1 MPNDALK
8 KITATVEPPTHY
20 VKDKTIL
27 GLLRRRLIQAT
38 QNSLSGLRLAFNK
51 EEAFRVQ
58 TFLTLVALPAAW
70 WIADTLIEGLLL
82 SFTIAL
88 VLIAELL
95 NSAIEATVDRVG
107 MDYHKLSKQAKDM
120 GSAAVFVAIVF
131 AAITWLLILV
141 D

>member
-1 MPNDALK
+1 M
-8 KITATVEPPTHY
+8 
-20 VKDKTIL
+20 
-27 GLLRRRLIQAT
+27 IQAT

-58 TFLTLVALPAAW
+58 TFLALLALPVAW
-70 WIADTLIEGLLL
+70 WMADTLIEGLLL

-95 NSAIEATVDRVG
+95 NSTIESTVDRVG
-107 MDYHKLSKQAKDM
+107 IKFHDLSKQAKDI
-120 GSAAVFVAIVF
+120 GSAAVFVAIIL
-131 AAITWLLILV
+131 AAMTWLLILV

>member
-1 MPNDALK
+1 MPNDAPK
-8 KITATVEPPTHY
+8 KTPATEGPPTHY
-20 VKDKTIL
+20 IKDKTIL
-27 GLLRRRLIQAT
+27 GLLKRRLIRAT
-38 QNSLSGLRLAFNK
+38 KNSISGLRYAFKK

-58 TFLTLVALPAAW
+58 SFLMLLALPAAW
-70 WIADTLIEGLLL
+70 WIADTLNEILLL
-82 SFTIAL
+82 LFSAVL

-95 NSAIEATVDRVG
+95 NSAIEATIDRVG

-120 GSAAVFVAIVF
+120 GSAAVFVAIVL

>member
-1 MPNDALK
+1 MPNDVPK
-8 KITATVEPPTHY
+8 KILATEEPPTHY

-120 GSAAVFVAIVF
+120 GSAAVFVAIVL
-131 AAITWLLILV
+131 AAITWLLILI

>member
-1 MPNDALK
+1 MPNDAPK
-8 KITATVEPPTHY
+8 KIPPHEEPATHY
-20 VKDKTIL
+20 IKDTTIL
-27 GLLRRRLIQAT
+27 GLLKRRLIQAT
-38 QNSLSGLRLAFNK
+38 KNSISGLRFAFKK

-58 TFLTLVALPAAW
+58 TFLTLFALPAAW

-107 MDYHKLSKQAKDM
+107 MKYHDLSKQAKDI
-120 GSAAVFVAIVF
+120 GSAAVFIAIIL
-131 AAITWLLILV
+131 ATMTWLLILI

>member
-1 MPNDALK
+1 MPNDSAK
-8 KITATVEPPTHY
+8 KIPANEEPPTHY
-20 VKDKTIL
+20 IKDKTIL

-107 MDYHKLSKQAKDM
+107 MDFHKLSKQAKDM
-120 GSAAVFVAIVF
+120 GSAAVFVALVL
-131 AAITWLLILV
+131 AAITWLLILI

>member
-1 MPNDALK
+1 MPNDAPK
-8 KITATVEPPTHY
+8 KITATEEPPTHY

-27 GLLRRRLIQAT
+27 GLIRRRLIQAT

-58 TFLTLVALPAAW
+58 TFLTLAALPAAW

-107 MDYHKLSKQAKDM
+107 MKYHDLSKQAKDI
-120 GSAAVFVAIVF
+120 GSAAVFVAIIL
-131 AAITWLLILV
+131 AAMTWLLILA

>member
-1 MPNDALK
+1 MPNDTPK
-8 KITATVEPPTHY
+8 KTSATKEPPTHY

-27 GLLRRRLIQAT
+27 GLLKRRLIRAT
-38 QNSLSGLRLAFNK
+38 KNSISGLRFAFKK

-58 TFLTLVALPAAW
+58 SFLMLFALPAAW
-70 WIADTLIEGLLL
+70 WIADTLNEILLL
-82 SFTIAL
+82 LFSAAL

-95 NSAIEATVDRVG
+95 NSAIEATIDRVG

-120 GSAAVFVAIVF
+120 GSAAVFVAIVL